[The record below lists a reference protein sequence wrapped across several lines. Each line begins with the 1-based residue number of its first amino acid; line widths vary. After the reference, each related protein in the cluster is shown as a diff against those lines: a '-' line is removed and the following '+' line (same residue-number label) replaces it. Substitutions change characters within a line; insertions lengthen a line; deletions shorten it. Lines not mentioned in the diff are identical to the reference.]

1 MLPVT
6 PAEFVEHPLS
16 TSLKPVGVALGADT
30 VTVVGEPPDALI
42 AANRD
47 SASFARLASTPVPA
61 ANPITAADRMAIMRD
76 RVKTKTVHPNIRFD
90 GLPGSDIAKVPYPEW

>member
-16 TSLKPVGVALGADT
+16 TSLKPVGVDVGAIT
-30 VTVVGEPPDALI
+30 VTVVADALI
-42 AANRD
+42 TASRD

-61 ANPITAADRMAIMRD
+61 ANPITATDRMAIISDKMN
-76 RVKTKTVHPNIRFD
+76 TNTVHPNIRLGD
-90 GLPGSDIAKVPYPEW
+90 LPGSDIVKVS